1 MSITISEAVELT
13 PMDVNLVRKWGGPR
27 QLRVSEI
34 REVVLVGRLQ
44 RVLLDVAKVETE
56 AANMRVV
63 DGRMGPLTKRVF
75 DAYNAAHPGDPI
87 ALGPELTPIVDAVV
101 VAPDAEPTG
110 DLPEDP
116 HEEVTADHRPTPQ
129 RTQAVP
135 HHSDREPEEKR
146 EP

>member
-13 PMDVNLVRKWGGPR
+13 PMDANLVRRWGGSR
-27 QLRVSEI
+27 QLSFKT

-135 HHSDREPEEKR
+135 HHSDREPDL
-146 EP
+146 